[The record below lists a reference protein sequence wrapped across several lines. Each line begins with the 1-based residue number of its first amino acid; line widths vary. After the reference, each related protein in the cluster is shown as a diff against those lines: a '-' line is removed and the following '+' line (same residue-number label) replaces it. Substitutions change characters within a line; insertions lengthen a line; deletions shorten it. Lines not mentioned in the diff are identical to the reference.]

1 MLLRRSS
8 LIAAATMA
16 AALAAPGSA
25 LAVGGTSPV
34 SATVGTELSLAAA
47 TPSLMTMTHATP
59 GTSSSVVTVTS
70 TQASWTLSIADNNT
84 GTNAGKMLKSVG
96 STPLTNALQWSP
108 DNSTFNNLTASAVS
122 VGSGALVGTKTVYFK
137 QSLAAA
143 DATAA
148 ADNYA
153 LTVAYTVA

>member
-1 MLLRRSS
+1 MRNKAIILGAIGIALLV
-8 LIAAATMA
+8 
-16 AALAAPGSA
+16 PGSA
-25 LAVGGTSPV
+25 AAAGGSSPV
-34 SATVGTELSLAAA
+34 NATVGTELSLAAA
-47 TPSLMTMTHATP
+47 TPTLMTLTHASA

-96 STPLTNALQWSP
+96 STPLTDPLQWSP

-122 VGSGALVGTKTVYFK
+122 VGTGALVGAKTVYFK
-137 QSLAAA
+137 QPLEAA